1 MAPKGTSRNI
11 RRKSQLGPSPLR
23 HGLIAFVLAFTVLM
37 GAYTGLLYLKN
48 NGMGPKIDKVE
59 ISNVG
64 FEPAA
69 NEGTIS
75 QPTDDSPSGTH
86 QETLPDLLDETVPA
100 NTNPTEQLAG
110 ANTSTISAPA
120 TSPSDET
127 TAQPPRIIRIN
138 GQPAGRDTAT
148 PLIKAP
154 IQGLSRQTPYGNVP
168 AKSENGDTAFMRYA
182 KPFQT
187 SVNSKSVAIIIGGLG
202 LDAEITTRAILDLP
216 EEVTLSFAAHSPQLQ
231 NWIDQARENGHEVL
245 LEIPMEAHNDTA
257 KASQTLIVT
266 DDIAVNTRRLDS
278 LLSKGSGYF
287 AVTNYNGDKFLSRSD
302 IVAPVM
308 DYFSEA
314 GLGFVFDGSFDAVAL
329 PALAS
334 NGKLPF
340 IDGEMILDE
349 IDNAVLTQSKLDLL
363 SQKALTGSQP
373 IGIGFAYR
381 STISAVTEWAESTSS
396 KDIVLVPVSHL
407 MTP

>member
-1 MAPKGTSRNI
+1 MAPQGTSRNI
-11 RRKSQLGPSPLR
+11 RRNSQLGPSPLR

-37 GAYTGLLYLKN
+37 GAYTGLRYLKN
-48 NGMGPKIDKVE
+48 NAAEPKIDKVT
-59 ISNVG
+59 ISNTA
-64 FEPAA
+64 FETQTG
-69 NEGTIS
+69 EGAIS
-75 QPTDDSPSGTH
+75 EPVSESATDIA
-86 QETLPDLLDETVPA
+86 QEQLPDLLGSAVPQ
-100 NTNPTEQLAG
+100 NSNPTEQLAG
-110 ANTSTISAPA
+110 ANVP
-120 TSPSDET
+120 ET
-127 TAQPPRIIRIN
+127 TITPPPTNPEAAPTPRVIRIN
-138 GQPAGRDTAT
+138 GQPAGRDSAT

-168 AKSENGDTAFMRYA
+168 AKAENGDTAFTRYA

-187 SVNSKSVAIIIGGLG
+187 NVNSKSVAIIIGGLG

-216 EEVTLSFAAHSPQLQ
+216 EQVTLSFAAHSPQLQ

-245 LEIPMEAHNDTA
+245 LEIPMEANDSSDQ
-257 KASQTLIVT
+257 ASNTLIVT

-302 IVAPVM
+302 VVAPVM
-308 DYFSEA
+308 NYFSDA

-329 PALAS
+329 PALAT

-349 IDNAVLTQSKLDLL
+349 IDNSTLTKSKLDLL

-381 STISAVTEWAESTSS
+381 STISSVTEWAETTSNQG
-396 KDIVLVPVSHL
+396 IVLVPVSHL